1 MDTRP
6 RPGRTSRRAL
16 LGPLGPLGALGVLA
30 VLPGCGALA
39 TARPDAH
46 RPVAA
51 RVRVRFLARDDAPTR
66 RLVGEQ
72 VQAFGAETPNVRVEA
87 DFAPDWL
94 DVFRKDVAAGTAPDA
109 VSHSHDAVGGAV
121 RDGAVE
127 NLEPLLLR
135 QRDHRDGDFERG
147 AWGATQYDGKRWG
160 LPWEGGAYA
169 LVFNADLFQAANL
182 PAPDPKKRM
191 TWDDLLGIARRL
203 TVDGAGRHPTDTGFD
218 PRSTQVYGFASNTS
232 WGLAGFI
239 MSGGGELLTADAKV
253 PVDAPEALEALQF
266 VADLQSRHLVAA
278 PAAAPA
284 AAAPSGGPPAGPGPG
299 AVAFERGNVA
309 MAYEGAWRL
318 RQFNAAGLRWG
329 ALPAP
334 LRRVPV
340 SGAHYS
346 PLVLSRNAVQK
357 DAAWS
362 WMAFA
367 CLSEAGQRL
376 AVDAGQMQPTRRS
389 LEARFVEAET
399 PPASPYRQAFAD
411 ELKSG
416 TVRVAGDRSGSYW
429 GGHKRDWTRLWQV
442 LLQPLLR
449 GEKEAMPVA
458 ANLRR
463 HTELLLKLGRSPI
476 QLP

>member
-1 MDTRP
+1 VDTWP
-6 RPGRTSRRAL
+6 RAGRASRRAL
-16 LGPLGPLGALGVLA
+16 LGPAGRLGALGALA
-30 VLPGCGALA
+30 ILPGYGA
-39 TARPDAH
+39 
-46 RPVAA
+46 PVAVQPEPGRA
-51 RVRVRFLARDDAPTR
+51 VAPPVRVRFLARDDAPTR

-72 VQAFGAETPNVRVEA
+72 VQAFGAENPAVRVEP

-94 DVFRKDVAAGTAPDA
+94 DVFRKDVAAGTPPDA
-109 VSHSHDAVGGAV
+109 AFHSHDAVGGAV
-121 RDGAVE
+121 REGAVE
-127 NLEPLLLR
+127 NLEPLLGR
-135 QRDHRDGDFERG
+135 QRDFRDGDFERG
-147 AWGATQYDGKRWG
+147 AWGATLYEGKRWG

-182 PAPDPKKRM
+182 PAPDPRKRM

-203 TVDGAGRHPTDTGFD
+203 TVDGAGRHPTDVGFD
-218 PRSTQVYGFASNTS
+218 PRGTQVYGFASNTS

-239 MSGGGELLTADAKV
+239 MSGGGELLTADARV

-278 PAAAPA
+278 PAPE
-284 AAAPSGGPPAGPGPG
+284 PPADPGSG
-299 AVAFERGNVA
+299 ALAFERGNVA

-318 RQFNAAGLRWG
+318 RQFNAAGVRWG

-346 PLVLSRNAVQK
+346 PLVLSRAAAQK
-357 DAAWS
+357 DAAWA
-362 WMAFA
+362 WLVFA
-367 CLSEAGQRL
+367 CLSETGQRL
-376 AVDAGQMQPTRRS
+376 VVDAGQMQPTRRS

-399 PPASPYRQAFAD
+399 PPAAPYRQTFAD

-416 TVRVAGDRSGSYW
+416 SVRVPGDRAGSYW
-429 GGHKRDWTRLWQV
+429 GGYKRDWTRLWHV
-442 LLQPLLR
+442 LLQPLMR
-449 GEKEAMPVA
+449 GEKGAMPVA

-463 HTELLLKLGRSPI
+463 HTELLLKLGRPPI